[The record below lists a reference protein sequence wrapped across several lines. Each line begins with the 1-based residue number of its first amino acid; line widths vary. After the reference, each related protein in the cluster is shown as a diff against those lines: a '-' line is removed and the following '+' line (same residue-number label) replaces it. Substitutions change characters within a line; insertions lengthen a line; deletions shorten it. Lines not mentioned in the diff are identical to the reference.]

1 MHGRMCYRPLYLRG
15 RGRVLRVCNYP
26 MPSALAAPALTTAAL
41 ALTSAALAAAAALAY
56 EVDSSFGRIVLRGHL
71 RWAVHH

>member
-1 MHGRMCYRPLYLRG
+1 MQPRHRLRG
-15 RGRVLRVCNYP
+15 LRFSVGIAH
-26 MPSALAAPALTTAAL
+26 SLSTAA
-41 ALTSAALAAAAALAY
+41 AAAAALALAHEVD

>member
-1 MHGRMCYRPLYLRG
+1 MQPQHRLRG
-15 RGRVLRVCNYP
+15 LRFSVGIAH
-26 MPSALAAPALTTAAL
+26 SLST
-41 ALTSAALAAAAALAY
+41 AAAAAAAAAAVALAHEVD

>member
-1 MHGRMCYRPLYLRG
+1 MQPRHRLRG
-15 RGRVLRVCNYP
+15 LRFSVGIAHSL
-26 MPSALAAPALTTAAL
+26 SAAAAAFATAAFTLTTAAL